1 MARKAAAPPPFQTY
15 LDDLNS
21 STDCCRS
28 ASILVPAQHANDIL
42 QHLRNRDWL
51 CQSVLTRPWRKSSTQ
66 QDDTWYYQYLPTED
80 ELQFLNSKHALS
92 MPSTSSFQTQVVEY
106 HIHKSLLVP
115 LTDNATEI
123 ILKAWFEDPS
133 SVNND
138 DEEIQLVLRWLK
150 QKGIMIVHN
159 CDGNQ
164 TVSLFK
170 EKDCFPE
177 SLDYTKVEDSLF
189 TFADL
194 FAGIGGFR
202 IGMESLGGKC
212 SGSCEI
218 DAYARETYH
227 NNFQVQNEFFVNDIS
242 RLDILPATVD
252 VLCGGFPCQ
261 SFSTMASFPS
271 SSSASDKSASE
282 ASTGTSNYRQG
293 GLLTPAKGKLFFH
306 LLRILR
312 KSQPKMFVFE
322 NVKGLLSLDGGSH
335 FKRIL
340 QLLEESGYHVTH
352 GIVDAAWMLP
362 QRRERVYFVGVRR
375 DLSTNSLAFT
385 PEELK
390 ERFQIYDND
399 LDISVDKFVR
409 LLQRSSDV
417 HSEETSQ
424 CSSSINLS
432 KSRIGD
438 ILEPEAQI
446 PSHCFLTKHQWQKI
460 QAQTY
465 LQIHNDGAGQ
475 LITEEEPCSQTLVSS
490 YRQSYLLHSQF
501 VVSKSSSYMAY
512 QQSKLRSV
520 ALAKTRGESG
530 INEDVTVEE
539 TPRKDEQLPRF
550 FSPREW

>member
-1 MARKAAAPPPFQTY
+1 MARKAVAPPPFQTY

-42 QHLRNRDWL
+42 QHLRCRDWL

-66 QDDTWYYQYLPTED
+66 QDDTTWYYQYLPTED
-80 ELQFLNSKHALS
+80 ELLFLNSKHALS
-92 MPSTSSFQTQVVEY
+92 MSPTSSLQTQVVEY
-106 HIHKSLLVP
+106 HMRHKSLLVP

-123 ILKAWFEDPS
+123 ILKVWFEDPS
-133 SVNND
+133 SINND
-138 DEEIQLVLRWLK
+138 EDEILRVRSWLK

-177 SLDYTKVEDSLF
+177 SLDYKNLEDGLF

-202 IGMESLGGKC
+202 IAMESLGGKC
-212 SGSCEI
+212 IGSCEI

-271 SSSASDKSASE
+271 SSSAASNNSASE
-282 ASTGTSNYRQG
+282 ASNHRQG

-340 QLLEESGYHVTH
+340 QLLEDSGYHVTH

-375 DLSTNSLAFT
+375 DLSDNSLAFT
-385 PEELK
+385 SEELK
-390 ERFQIYDND
+390 ERYQIYDND
-399 LDISVDKFVR
+399 VDVSVDKFVR

-424 CSSSINLS
+424 CSSSINIS

-438 ILEPEAQI
+438 ILEPEAQL

-465 LQIHNDGAGQ
+465 LQIHNDGSGQ

-501 VVSKSSSYMAY
+501 VVSKDSSYMTH
-512 QQSKLRSV
+512 QQRQLRSV
-520 ALAKTRGESG
+520 ALAKTKGERSMK
-530 INEDVTVEE
+530 EDVTVEE